1 MKVNIPQG
9 KYVLAVSGGVDSMV
23 LLDILSRQ
31 EGLELIVAHY
41 DHGIRQTSASD
52 SDFVRAAAKKY
63 GLVFEAGK
71 GNLGADASEEAAR
84 HARYDFL
91 NTVRD
96 KQAALSIITAHHQDD
111 LVETAIIN
119 LLRGTGPRGLIA
131 IKSNADVLRPLID
144 VPKKA
149 ILQYAKKHQLG
160 WVEDETNASDKYLR
174 NYIRRRFVTPMTA
187 ERRSQFLAH
196 IRRIEDSRGETEQ
209 LIAELSQRILL
220 DERTID
226 RVAFSLLP
234 KSVSSEI
241 LAGWLRAQGIRD
253 LDRRT
258 IDRLAMA
265 IKTSLPN
272 TSQDI
277 RKGSSLIFKSETVQI
292 TNTVAPDII
301 RLHG

>member
-9 KYVLAVSGGVDSMV
+9 RYVLAVSGGVDSMA

-31 EGLELIVAHY
+31 KRLELVVGHY
-41 DHGIRQTSASD
+41 DHGIRQSSASD

-63 GLVFEAGK
+63 GLVFEAEK
-71 GNLGADASEEAAR
+71 GNLGMGSSEETAR

-91 NTVRD
+91 NSVRD
-96 KQAALSIITAHHQDD
+96 KHRAVSIITAHHQDD
-111 LVETAIIN
+111 LIETAMIN

-131 IKSNADVLRPLID
+131 IKSNANVLRPLID
-144 VPKKA
+144 VPKKE
-149 ILQYAKKHQLG
+149 ILQYAKKNQLE
-160 WVEDETNASDKYLR
+160 WVEDETNTDDKYLR
-174 NYIRRRFVTPMTA
+174 NYIRRRLVAPMTA
-187 ERRSQFLAH
+187 ERRNQFLAH
-196 IRRIEDSRGETEQ
+196 IKKIEDTSGETEQ
-209 LIAELSQRILL
+209 LITELSRRVLL

-234 KSVSSEI
+234 KAISNEI
-241 LAGWLRAQGIRD
+241 LAGWLKARGIKD

-258 IDRLAMA
+258 IERLAMA

-277 RKGSSLIFKSETVQI
+277 RKGSSLVFKTETVQI